1 MISTLDK
8 LDKQL
13 FLLLNDLHTSWMDPV
28 MFYASKTEV
37 WTPMFLLLLYFI
49 FKDHRKETWIILLGV
64 ALTILLADQITT
76 SIMKPWFGRLRPS
89 WSPDLSGLVHH
100 VNDYRGGKF
109 GFPSSHA
116 ANTFGTAVFLVL
128 THSLRRWMYLLF
140 VWALFVSF
148 SRIYL
153 GVHYPG
159 DILAG
164 ALIGSACGWLASRV
178 VFFLKRYFKQRRIS
192 GN

>member
-37 WTPMFLLLLYFI
+37 WIPFYLLLLYFI
-49 FKDHRKETWIILLGV
+49 LKESGKETWIILLGV
-64 ALTILLADQITT
+64 AVTIVLADRIT
-76 SIMKPWFGRLRPS
+76 SGLMKPWFERLRPS
-89 WSPDLSGLVHH
+89 WSPDLAGLVYH

-116 ANTFGTAVFLVL
+116 ANTFGTAVFFVL
-128 THSLRRWMYLLF
+128 THSLRRWIYVLF
-140 VWALFVSF
+140 AWALFVSF

-164 ALIGSACGWLASRV
+164 GLIGSACGWLASRL
-178 VFFLKRYFKQRRIS
+178 VFSLKHYLKQKDLS
-192 GN
+192 GE